1 MKQSEIHVVGGVY
14 HEHCIWPAWDQI
26 FGSGGRAATALVS
39 HVDNVTLHTYAHEDV
54 KVEFEKAAS
63 VYQFN
68 LVTAA
73 SSTGISFEY
82 VHCMSTPVI
91 RPAIARINTHEPI
104 EVSANAVL
112 RFGMLEGSGK
122 VAAKWC
128 VYDPQSAF
136 HPEPF
141 WDNDSLAEHL
151 AIVANRSEI
160 AAMAGDSN
168 PREAAA
174 TLLRRGAEVVVVKSG
189 PAGVYVYSAGEPE
202 ERHLPAYRSD
212 MVWTIGSG
220 DVFAAIFAA
229 QWAVHRAS
237 PIDAAELAS
246 RAVSQYAET
255 MGLPAVS
262 TRELLEAQ
270 LTPASTVSGKVYLAS
285 PFFNLGQRWLVDEAR
300 RCLAELG
307 LDVFSPVHDVGRGSA
322 CDVAPK
328 DIEALNASD
337 RVFAI
342 LDGLDAGTI
351 FEVGYARSKNIP
363 VYALAQAV
371 NEEDLKM
378 VVGTDCKVFFD
389 FVTAL
394 HHTAWKV

>member
-1 MKQSEIHVVGGVY
+1 MTQSEITVVGGVY
-14 HEHCIWPAWDQI
+14 HEHCIWPVWDQI

-39 HVDNVTLHTYAHEDV
+39 HVNKVTLHTYAHPDV
-54 KVEFEKAAS
+54 ETEFK
-63 VYQFN
+63 
-68 LVTAA
+68 TAA
-73 SSTGISFEY
+73 TLYKFDLVITAARAGISFEY

-91 RPAIARINTHEPI
+91 RPALARIHAHEPI
-104 EVSANAVL
+104 EVSADAVL
-112 RFGMLEGSGK
+112 RFGMLEGSGR
-122 VAAKWC
+122 VNAKWC

-141 WDNDSLAEHL
+141 WDNGSQAEHL

-160 AAMAGDSN
+160 TAMAGDSN
-168 PREAAA
+168 PKTAAVA
-174 TLLRRGAEVVVVKSG
+174 LLQRGAEVVVVKSG
-189 PAGVYVYSAGEPE
+189 PAGAYVYTTDGAEA
-202 ERHLPAYRSD
+202 HIPAYRSD

-229 QWAVHRAS
+229 QWAVHSVGPAT
-237 PIDAAELAS
+237 AAELAS

-255 MGLPAVS
+255 MGLPAAPAQ
-262 TRELLEAQ
+262 ELSEAQ
-270 LTPASTVSGKVYLAS
+270 RTPSSTVSGKVYLAS

-307 LDVFSPVHDVGRGSA
+307 LEVFSPVHDVGRGPA
-322 CDVAPK
+322 HEVGPK
-328 DIEALNASD
+328 DIEALNSCD
-337 RVFAI
+337 RVLAI
-342 LDGLDAGTI
+342 LDGLDAGTV
-351 FEVGYARSKNIP
+351 FEVGYARAKGIP

-378 VVGTDCKVFFD
+378 VVGSDCNMFFD

-394 HHTAWKV
+394 HHTAWKA

>member
-1 MKQSEIHVVGGVY
+1 MTQSEISVVGGVY
-14 HEHCIWPAWDQI
+14 HEHCIWPVWDQI

-39 HVDNVTLHTYAHEDV
+39 HVDKVTLHTYAHPDV
-54 KVEFEKAAS
+54 ETEFK
-63 VYQFN
+63 
-68 LVTAA
+68 TAA
-73 SSTGISFEY
+73 TLYRFDVVITAARAGISFEY

-91 RPAIARINTHEPI
+91 RPALARIHAHEPI
-104 EVSANAVL
+104 EVSADAVL
-112 RFGMLEGSGK
+112 RFGMLEGSGR
-122 VAAKWC
+122 VNAKWC

-141 WDNDSLAEHL
+141 WDNGSQAEHL

-160 AAMAGDSN
+160 TALAGDSN
-168 PREAAA
+168 PKTAAA

-189 PAGVYVYSAGEPE
+189 PAGAYVYTADGAEA
-202 ERHLPAYRSD
+202 HIPAYRSE

-229 QWAVHRAS
+229 QWAVHRVGPAT
-237 PIDAAELAS
+237 AAELAS
-246 RAVSQYAET
+246 RAVSLYAET
-255 MGLPAVS
+255 MGLPAVPAQ
-262 TRELLEAQ
+262 ELSEAQ
-270 LTPASTVSGKVYLAS
+270 RTPSSTVSGKVYLAS

-307 LDVFSPVHDVGRGSA
+307 LDVFSPVHDVGRGPA
-322 CDVAPK
+322 REVGPK
-328 DIEALNASD
+328 DIEALNSCD
-337 RVFAI
+337 RVLAI
-342 LDGLDAGTI
+342 LDGLDAGTV
-351 FEVGYARSKNIP
+351 FEVGYARAKGIP

-378 VVGTDCKVFFD
+378 VVGSDCNMFFD

-394 HHTAWKV
+394 HHTAWKA

>member
-1 MKQSEIHVVGGVY
+1 MTQSKIDVVGGVY
-14 HEHCIWPAWDQI
+14 HEHCIWPVWDQI

-39 HVDNVTLHTYAHEDV
+39 HVDKVILHTYAHPA
-54 KVEFEKAAS
+54 VETEFKKAAT
-63 VYQFN
+63 VYKFD
-68 LVTAA
+68 LAATAA
-73 SSTGISFEY
+73 WDGISFEY

-91 RPAIARINTHEPI
+91 RPALARIHTHEPI

-122 VAAKWC
+122 VNAKWC

-136 HPEPF
+136 HPESF
-141 WDNDSLAEHL
+141 WENGSQAEHL

-160 AAMAGDSN
+160 AAMAGDSD
-168 PREAAA
+168 PKTAAA
-174 TLLRRGAEVVVVKSG
+174 TLLERGAEVVVVKSG
-189 PAGVYVYSAGEPE
+189 PAGAYVYSAGSPE
-202 ERHLPAYRSD
+202 VHIPAYRSD

-229 QWAVHRAS
+229 QWAVHHAS
-237 PIDAAELAS
+237 PATAAELAS

-255 MGLPAVS
+255 MGLPAAPVE
-262 TRELLEAQ
+262 ELSEAQ
-270 LTPASTVSGKVYLAS
+270 RTPASTVAGKVYLAS

-300 RCLAELG
+300 RCLTELG
-307 LDVFSPVHDVGRGSA
+307 LEVFSPVHDIGRGPA
-322 CDVAPK
+322 HDVAPK
-328 DIEALNASD
+328 DIEALNSSD

-371 NEEDLKM
+371 NDEDLKM
-378 VVGTDCKVFFD
+378 VVGTDCRLFFD

-394 HHTAWKV
+394 HHTAWKA